1 MTRPLKVLFVC
12 TANICRSPYMQLMA
26 NRLGGGALEVSSAGT
41 HGFDDHDIDVEMR
54 TLLTGRELG
63 TDDFRSRRLT
73 TELVDEADLVLTAE
87 VAHRLFILDEQPGA
101 FRKVYTLGQFA
112 EAVRKADGVT
122 GRELLSEIATRRPH
136 ADPSVDVADP
146 YRQGTD
152 AARRAAEQIDALLQ
166 VVIPALTGA
175 GRPAD

>member
-1 MTRPLKVLFVC
+1 
-12 TANICRSPYMQLMA
+12 MQQILVIDD
-26 NRLGGGALEVSSAGT
+26 EVG
-41 HGFDDHDIDVEMR
+41 I
-54 TLLTGRELG
+54 
-63 TDDFRSRRLT
+63 
-73 TELVDEADLVLTAE
+73 
-87 VAHRLFILDEQPGA
+87 
-101 FRKVYTLGQFA
+101 
-112 EAVRKADGVT
+112 
-122 GRELLSEIATRRPH
+122 RELLSEIATRRPH